1 MIRRSGFPVRY
12 TFGEFVRR
20 FRALDGGHWDG
31 AGEVDG
37 TGATAPAND
46 GGGDGD
52 RAATE
57 HILVAQG
64 TGTQQWRAGR
74 TKVFLRFAAV
84 EALGHA
90 LAAMHRH
97 ARTLV
102 AVLRGHCVRLHAA
115 RLRAAKAVKRAEEE
129 AAAAAAAKRAEEE
142 AAAAAAAAALAA
154 AKAEPMTA
162 DTATTDVD
170 PVAIIADN
178 GADNSTGTVPP
189 SITVTLVGVKEGGV
203 SPRTGKI
210 SRRSSQR
217 SMHLES

>member
-1 MIRRSGFPVRY
+1 
-12 TFGEFVRR
+12 
-20 FRALDGGHWDG
+20 
-31 AGEVDG
+31 
-37 TGATAPAND
+37 
-46 GGGDGD
+46 
-52 RAATE
+52 
-57 HILVAQG
+57 
-64 TGTQQWRAGR
+64 
-74 TKVFLRFAAV
+74 
-84 EALGHA
+84 
-90 LAAMHRH
+90 
-97 ARTLV
+97 
-102 AVLRGHCVRLHAA
+102 
-115 RLRAAKAVKRAEEE
+115 LRAAKAVKRAEEE